1 MADKESPIFKHF
13 RRERTLY
20 LMMIPGILFYILF
33 RYGPMAGLIMAFQ
46 NYMPALGF
54 LRSKWVGLAHF
65 ARFFGSPNFGM
76 LFRNTL
82 ILGTLNIVLFFPLP
96 IILALMLNEAKHVF
110 FKRTC
115 QTLLYI
121 PHFFSWV
128 VIYSITYMFLTVDG
142 GVINNV
148 IKYSGME
155 PVSFLTLEE
164 TFRPIVMIQIIW
176 KESGW
181 GTIIFLATLVSI
193 DQELYAAALVDGAN
207 RRQSLWHITL
217 PSLKPTIIT
226 MLILR
231 LGHFLDLGFEQ
242 LLLNINALN
251 REVGEVFDTYVYTT
265 GILNGQFS
273 YTTAVGMFKSI
284 VALFLVIGA
293 NKIAKKAG
301 EEGIY

>member
-1 MADKESPIFKHF
+1 
-13 RRERTLY
+13 
-20 LMMIPGILFYILF
+20 MMIPGILFYILF
-33 RYGPMAGLIMAFQ
+33 KYGPMAGLIMAFQ

-54 LRSKWVGLAHF
+54 FRSKWVGLAHF
-65 ARFFGSPNFGM
+65 ARFFGSPNFTV

-82 ILGTLNIVLFFPLP
+82 ILGSLNIVLFFPLP
-96 IILALMLNEAKHVF
+96 IILALMLNETKHVL

-142 GVINNV
+142 GVINNI
-148 IKYSGME
+148 IKYYGME
-155 PVSFLTLEE
+155 PVSFLTLEG

-181 GTIIFLATLVSI
+181 GTIIFLATLAAI

-207 RRQSLWHITL
+207 RCQSLWHITL

-284 VALFLVIGA
+284 IALFLVIGA